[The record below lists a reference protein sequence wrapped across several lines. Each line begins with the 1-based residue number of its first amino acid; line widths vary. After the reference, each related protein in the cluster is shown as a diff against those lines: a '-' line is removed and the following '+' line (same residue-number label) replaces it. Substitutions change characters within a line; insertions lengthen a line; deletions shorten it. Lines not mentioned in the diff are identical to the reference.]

1 MGIECGGE
9 QRETGSMPQKK
20 KTKTDNCKG
29 GAQTQIVIIYMA
41 TTGLEN
47 ISLILTHFFFF
58 KFILPIQKEVFC
70 FIKRKTN
77 KSCQYY

>member
-41 TTGLEN
+41 TAGLEN
-47 ISLILTHFFFF
+47 ISLILTHFFF
-58 KFILPIQKEVFC
+58 
-70 FIKRKTN
+70 
-77 KSCQYY
+77 